1 MLFFAD
7 SGERAVVQALLIGTV
22 VAVITSML
30 LLLTFLDNPFHDGFG
45 GLRPVAMER
54 TLEIID
60 QELAIAGQDD
70 AAAVRRRGQPAVG
83 GVDGLADLPAGGAAR
98 RRLGWRS
105 RC

>member
-22 VAVITSML
+22 VAVITAML
-30 LLLTFLDNPFHDGFG
+30 LLLNFLNNPFHDGIG

-60 QELAIAGQDD
+60 QELTIVGQDTPPPCD
-70 AAAVRRRGQPAVG
+70 SSGNP
-83 GVDGLADLPAGGAAR
+83 L
-98 RRLGWRS
+98 
-105 RC
+105 